1 MSTSSL
7 THTLQGDSL
16 SVLCAVCFF
25 LTRTP
30 RVSLDGLVETAW
42 SLKLASPFIGKRIKQ
57 KVSILPLPNL
67 PQQAVQS
74 QTRCLATQQATE
86 GTGFCKESG
95 GCSSERR
102 DSWHQGSKGS
112 GSLRLQ
118 GLGWPL
124 SLSQHGLL
132 LSHVRALASRETGP
146 FSSRKLLMVAGVSCL
161 VLAPPAR

>member
-1 MSTSSL
+1 MNLLAPPGFRPTKGQGLVGGPGMSTSSL

-30 RVSLDGLVETAW
+30 SVSLDGLAETAW
-42 SLKLASPFIGKRIKQ
+42 SLKLASPFIGKRVKQ

-95 GCSSERR
+95 AAARKEGIHGTRAQR
-102 DSWHQGSKGS
+102 AQAPWGF
-112 GSLRLQ
+112 R
-118 GLGWPL
+118 GLAGPL
-124 SLSQHGLL
+124 YLSVWSPAVTCAGAGL
-132 LSHVRALASRETGP
+132 
-146 FSSRKLLMVAGVSCL
+146 
-161 VLAPPAR
+161 